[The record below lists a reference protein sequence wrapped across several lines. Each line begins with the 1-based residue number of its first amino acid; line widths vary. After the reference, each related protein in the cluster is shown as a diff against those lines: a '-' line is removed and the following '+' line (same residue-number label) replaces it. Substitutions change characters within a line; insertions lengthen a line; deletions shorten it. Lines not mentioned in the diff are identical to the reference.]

1 MAVISGIGGSVT
13 FTSGY
18 TTAVRSWSI
27 SITAEAI
34 ETTDMAPT
42 GGYRTRIGGLKSWSG
57 TYSAFID
64 GSAFASID
72 DELGGTPAS
81 AIFKL
86 IDGGAYPNLSGT
98 ILITDVAVTA
108 NTDSAVEVEFTFE
121 GSAAPTLANT

>member
-13 FTSGY
+13 FSSGY
-18 TTAVRSWSI
+18 VTAVRSWSI

-34 ETTDMAPT
+34 ETTDMSPT

-64 GSAFASID
+64 GAAFASID
-72 DELGGTPAS
+72 DQLGGNPS
-81 AIFKL
+81 AATFALVSGSDDPNIQ
-86 IDGGAYPNLSGT
+86 GA
-98 ILITDVAVTA
+98 ILITDISVTA